1 VAALRQRQ
9 HGGVTRAFGKSSVCA
24 VAVRDVILLRSGGR
38 DFARQ
43 GRRGTGIGFLE
54 LDSAAL
60 LPGSVSSEQI
70 FGID

>member
-1 VAALRQRQ
+1 
-9 HGGVTRAFGKSSVCA
+9 
-24 VAVRDVILLRSGGR
+24 LRSGGR